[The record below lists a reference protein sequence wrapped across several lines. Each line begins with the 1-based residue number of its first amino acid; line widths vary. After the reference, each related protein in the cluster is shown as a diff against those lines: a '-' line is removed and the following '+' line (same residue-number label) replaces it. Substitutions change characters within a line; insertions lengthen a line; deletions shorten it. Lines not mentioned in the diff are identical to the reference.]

1 MLDKNNAITT
11 PAPTQTASQKYRTG
25 IGYNSEKREMYRE
38 RLT

>member
-11 PAPTQTASQKYRTG
+11 PTPTQMASQKYRTR
-25 IGYNSEKREMYRE
+25 ISYNSEKREMYRE